1 MQLGVVDIWID
12 WFWWGSACQDISQCA
27 DTSAR
32 ENTKSSPNIQLSLC
46 INAMPPKHF
55 NTAQEREGK
64 LFLAIAALQKGQIPN
79 AY

>member
-1 MQLGVVDIWID
+1 V
-12 WFWWGSACQDISQCA
+12 SAYKII
-27 DTSAR
+27 
-32 ENTKSSPNIQLSLC
+32 TKYSTLSLC

-55 NTAQEREGK
+55 DTAQEREGR